1 MSRKCEL
8 TGVGVQFGNNVSH
21 SQRKTRRR
29 FEPNIK
35 IVKCHSELTGQ
46 EYKLKVVVRC
56 LRSIEKA
63 GGFDS
68 YMLNAKVFKMSDNA
82 KSIRKEIKKIKYKV
96 AA

>member
-8 TGVGVQFGNNVSH
+8 TGIGVQFGNNVSH

-35 IVKCHSELTGQ
+35 IVKCHSELMGQ
-46 EYKLKVVVRC
+46 EYKLKVVARC

-82 KSIRKEIKKIKYKV
+82 KSIRKEIKKIKDKV
-96 AA
+96 AV

>member
-1 MSRKCEL
+1 MGYSSVIAYLTLKERPEGVLSLILKLLSR
-8 TGVGVQFGNNVSH
+8 
-21 SQRKTRRR
+21 
-29 FEPNIK
+29 
-35 IVKCHSELTGQ
+35 SELTGQ
-46 EYKLKVVVRC
+46 EYKLKVVARC

-82 KSIRKEIKKIKYKV
+82 RSIRKEIKKIKDKV

>member
-1 MSRKCEL
+1 
-8 TGVGVQFGNNVSH
+8 
-21 SQRKTRRR
+21 
-29 FEPNIK
+29 
-35 IVKCHSELTGQ
+35 
-46 EYKLKVVVRC
+46 

-82 KSIRKEIKKIKYKV
+82 KSIRKEIKKIKDKV

>member
-1 MSRKCEL
+1 MRINRCW
-8 TGVGVQFGNNVSH
+8 VQFGNNVSH

-35 IVKCHSELTGQ
+35 IVKCRSELTGQ
-46 EYKLKVVVRC
+46 EYKLKVVARC

-68 YMLNAKVFKMSDNA
+68 YILNAKVCKMSDNA
-82 KSIRKEIKKIKYKV
+82 KSIRKEIKKVKDKV
-96 AA
+96 EV

>member
-1 MSRKCEL
+1 M
-8 TGVGVQFGNNVSH
+8 QFGNNVSH

-46 EYKLKVVVRC
+46 EYKLKVVARC

-82 KSIRKEIKKIKYKV
+82 KSIRKEIKKIKDKV
-96 AA
+96 EV

>member
-1 MSRKCEL
+1 MGYSSVIAYLTLKERPEGVLSLILKLLSR
-8 TGVGVQFGNNVSH
+8 
-21 SQRKTRRR
+21 
-29 FEPNIK
+29 
-35 IVKCHSELTGQ
+35 SELTGQ
-46 EYKLKVVVRC
+46 EYKLKVVARC